1 MSISLIRLP
10 QLQGRIG
17 LSKSAIYDRLD
28 EKSPRY
34 DATFPKPVK
43 LGNGQNAP
51 IGFVES
57 EVDSWIASRIDL
69 SRQQQA
75 A

>member
-1 MSISLIRLP
+1 MKILRMPIVIDK
-10 QLQGRIG
+10 IG

-28 EKSPRY
+28 KKSLRY
-34 DATFPKPVK
+34 DATFPRPIP
-43 LGNGQNAP
+43 LGGSKNSP

-57 EVDSWIASRIDL
+57 EVNDWL
-69 SRQQQA
+69 SKQLEKRDA